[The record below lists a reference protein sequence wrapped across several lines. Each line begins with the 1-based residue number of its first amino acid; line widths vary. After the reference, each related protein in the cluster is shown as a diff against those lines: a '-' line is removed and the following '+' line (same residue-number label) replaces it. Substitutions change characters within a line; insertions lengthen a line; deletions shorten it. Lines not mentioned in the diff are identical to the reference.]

1 MARLGP
7 TGRRDSLF
15 HEYDQAGR
23 KHMEYLRERGHYAD
37 VPYESILADL
47 RKAYPRWMKLI
58 SENQDGAFA
67 SEA

>member
-1 MARLGP
+1 
-7 TGRRDSLF
+7 
-15 HEYDQAGR
+15 
-23 KHMEYLRERGHYAD
+23 MEYLRERGHYAD

-58 SENQDGAFA
+58 SENQEGAFA